1 MIQEADGMEIF
12 SDEEVPSEEMIE
24 RLEEKLEAATSQQK
38 NLFLIIFQVSL
49 ILSAFIKY
57 ANHA

>member
-1 MIQEADGMEIF
+1 MEIF

-57 ANHA
+57 ANYA